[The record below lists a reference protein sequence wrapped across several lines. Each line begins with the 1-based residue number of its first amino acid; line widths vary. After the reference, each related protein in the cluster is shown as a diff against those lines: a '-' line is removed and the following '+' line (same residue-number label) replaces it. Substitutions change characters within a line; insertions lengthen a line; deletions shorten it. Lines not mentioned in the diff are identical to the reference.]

1 MISNILL
8 GEFGT
13 TLVAL
18 MTYGIKTTII
28 EIDPVVHDFATKYFN
43 LPKNCNK
50 VIADAVF
57 YAAEV
62 AHSNEKYDYVVHDVF
77 TSGAEPVNLF
87 TYKFLQNLNLISKP
101 GGVIATNYAGDLLPS
116 ARIIIQTILTV
127 FPTYRIYR
135 ESAQPIP
142 KQIASDGRDFINI
155 AIFYT
160 NAASAVNFRA
170 PIKKNFLG
178 SKAKQAYLLPQ
189 QKVDYSTFEVQE
201 GIGGP
206 LRRNDTERFRGWQEK
221 STGGHCAVMRTVIS
235 ESIWENW

>member
-18 MTYGIKTTII
+18 MAYGIKTTII

-43 LPKNCNK
+43 LPKNRNK

-62 AHSNEKYDYVVHDVF
+62 ARSNEKYYYVVHDVF

-101 GGVIATNYAGDLLPS
+101 GGVIAIVSPETLA
-116 ARIIIQTILTV
+116 IQV
-127 FPTYRIYR
+127 IY
-135 ESAQPIP
+135 
-142 KQIASDGRDFINI
+142 
-155 AIFYT
+155 T
-160 NAASAVNFRA
+160 
-170 PIKKNFLG
+170 
-178 SKAKQAYLLPQ
+178 
-189 QKVDYSTFEVQE
+189 
-201 GIGGP
+201 
-206 LRRNDTERFRGWQEK
+206 
-221 STGGHCAVMRTVIS
+221 C
-235 ESIWENW
+235 